1 MRLLYLIL
9 FNIKMMNINMQYL
22 ICNVNMHAC
31 EKIIDN
37 CTNRKVE
44 TKTGFSEQTLHNIKI

>member
-1 MRLLYLIL
+1 
-9 FNIKMMNINMQYL
+9 MMNINMQYL

-37 CTNRKVE
+37 CTN
-44 TKTGFSEQTLHNIKI
+44 NIRRYINKIPSYLRNRL